1 MPADGGTVAAASAEL
16 KLFDLSS
23 KKRLRKFP
31 GHPVS
36 FSYIS
41 PVHVSVCLLDWYSTC
56 YGCH

>member
-36 FSYIS
+36 FSHIS
-41 PVHVSVCLLDWYSTC
+41 PVHVSVCLLD
-56 YGCH
+56 